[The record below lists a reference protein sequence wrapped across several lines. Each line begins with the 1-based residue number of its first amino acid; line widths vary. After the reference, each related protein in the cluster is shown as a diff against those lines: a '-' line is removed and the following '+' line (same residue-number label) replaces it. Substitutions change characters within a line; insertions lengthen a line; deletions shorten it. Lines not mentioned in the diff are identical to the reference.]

1 MVACGDQHLRRPP
14 EPPRGPEPRRLSI
27 FASAR
32 SWEQE
37 ECLREGTKC
46 KSSRGLAECM
56 VGLQAGTRAEAENL
70 PRVPA
75 DKRARVRLAR
85 ARQQKLAVERRL
97 LLNTGSWVRPNE
109 LQAGSTACAFSG
121 PWCQHTACPHQLL
134 HLPCSAAQDQA
145 QEAASRFH
153 RRPGQ
158 RQSGWCQ
165 EAKLHAHVYVYTCVC
180 VCVPSRV
187 NISGLPSPIPGPHIH
202 SAWHQAPS
210 ELAEAGE

>member
-1 MVACGDQHLRRPP
+1 MSSGR
-14 EPPRGPEPRRLSI
+14 
-27 FASAR
+27 
-32 SWEQE
+32 
-37 ECLREGTKC
+37 TKC
-46 KSSRGLAECM
+46 KGSGGLAECM
-56 VGLQAGTRAEAENL
+56 VGLQAGTRAKAENL

-97 LLNTGSWVRPNE
+97 LLNTGSWVQPNE
-109 LQAGSTACAFSG
+109 LQAGSTACAFPG

-134 HLPCSAAQDQA
+134 HPPCSAAQDQV

-187 NISGLPSPIPGPHIH
+187 NISATKFHKISLFLAPTYTEPGTKHQVSWLKQGNEDTPESWLLGTEMAVRDAFGHCEKKKNPQGL
-202 SAWHQAPS
+202 Q
-210 ELAEAGE
+210 

>member
-1 MVACGDQHLRRPP
+1 
-14 EPPRGPEPRRLSI
+14 
-27 FASAR
+27 
-32 SWEQE
+32 
-37 ECLREGTKC
+37 
-46 KSSRGLAECM
+46 M
-56 VGLQAGTRAEAENL
+56 VGPQDGTRAKAESL

-75 DKRARVRLAR
+75 DKRARVSLACT
-85 ARQQKLAVERRL
+85 RQQKLAVERRL
-97 LLNTGSWVRPNE
+97 LLNTGSWVQPNE

-121 PWCQHTACPHQLL
+121 PWCQHAAWPHQLL

-165 EAKLHAHVYVYTCVC
+165 EAKLHTCVHVCVC

-187 NISGLPSPIPGPHIH
+187 NISGLPSSIPTPTYTAPGIK
-202 SAWHQAPS
+202 HQVS
-210 ELAEAGE
+210 WLEQ